1 MFKSTD
7 GGANWSA
14 FNNGLT
20 NLDIRV
26 LNLVPGNPNTLYAG
40 TAGGVFKI
48 TENTTALNP
57 IDDAQFFVR
66 QHYLDFL
73 NRQPDDA
80 GLAFWT
86 NEITSCGTDPSC
98 IGVKHINVSA
108 AFFLSIEFQQTGYLA
123 YRGYM
128 AAFGNIAGK
137 PVPIARAE
145 MLADTQQVGNGVVV
159 GVGDWEQRLELNK
172 RAYFDELV
180 TRQRFTTL
188 YPQAMTAEE
197 FVNALNQNTGGVLSQ
212 AERDSLLA
220 DLSSNVKTRAQVV
233 RRVAEDSDLEQLEF
247 NRAFVLMQYFG
258 YLRRNPDDA
267 PDNNMAGYDFWLRKL
282 EDHGGNFVQAEMVKA
297 FLVSGEYRQRFGQ
310 P

>member
-1 MFKSTD
+1 MEVFSL
-7 GGANWSA
+7 ALA
-14 FNNGLT
+14 
-20 NLDIRV
+20 
-26 LNLVPGNPNTLYAG
+26 PGSPNTLYAG
-40 TAGGVFKI
+40 TRVGVFKV
-48 TENTTALNP
+48 TDNTPGPNP
-57 IDDAQFFVR
+57 IDDPQFFVR

-73 NRQPDDA
+73 NREPDNA
-80 GLAFWT
+80 GLVFWT
-86 NEITSCGTDPSC
+86 NEITFCGTDAQC
-98 IGVKHINVSA
+98 IEAKRINVSA
-108 AFFLSIEFQQTGYLA
+108 AFYLSIEFQKTGYLVYRA
-123 YRGYM
+123 YK

-137 PVPIARAE
+137 PVPITRAE

-188 YPQAMTAEE
+188 YPQAMTAEG

-212 AERDSLLA
+212 AERDSLIA

-233 RRVAEDSDLEQLEF
+233 SAVTEDSDLEQLEF

-267 PDNNMAGYDFWLRKL
+267 PDNNMDGYNFWLQKL
-282 EDHGGNFVQAEMVKA
+282 EANGGNFIQAEMVKS